1 MNTHSGASVNRTGHM
16 ANCQEASRAG
26 LNLGKFPHTAWPAP
40 WKVQNSDFVSTLS
53 MDLSLCH

>member
-26 LNLGKFPHTAWPAP
+26 LTLVNFRIQPGLLPAKF
-40 WKVQNSDFVSTLS
+40 KTLI
-53 MDLSLCH
+53 LSAH